1 MKKYIILLY
10 SLVLLP
16 FLIQSSSQQS
26 ISKDGLKINYT
37 GFLNS
42 APVEHITINGLN
54 EKIKFYIK
62 PADQTQNPALDSKTI
77 DLGLIK
83 SITLPEKKVH
93 IAKYNGT
100 DYMDIMVSYNDGGA
114 DPFVIETTKE
124 IITMDDKGSE
134 RHTKFPAL
142 TSLEIT
148 GVSCKKPQPLH

>member
-1 MKKYIILLY
+1 MKKYNIIFY
-10 SLVLLP
+10 SLISCT

-37 GFLNS
+37 GFLNG
-42 APVEHITINGLN
+42 APVEHITINGIN

-62 PADQTQNPALDSKTI
+62 PTDQTQNPALDSKTI

-100 DYMDIMVSYNDGGA
+100 NYMDIIVSYNDGGA
-114 DPFVIETTKE
+114 DPFVIETSKE

-142 TSLEIT
+142 SSLEIT
-148 GVSCKKPQPLH
+148 GISCKKPQPQH